1 MRWIGRQQSVRFGGR
16 PARRHDR
23 PARLP
28 VWPLLLALCALI
40 GVIGAVAS
48 GAFFTG
54 DFQAPAETPSAP
66 VTETAPWPVPRT
78 ASATNIGLAFES
90 PPTASVATPQPAAV
104 APAPTVAPPLPQSAR
119 LVGLRHEYQGWNNC
133 APTSLGMVLSYF
145 DRAEAQHEIAPFLKP
160 DPNDKN
166 VSPHEIAAYAQSI
179 GLRAHVGVAGD
190 LALLKRLLAAGL
202 PVIVEFWF
210 EPDPDDG
217 MGHYRVLSGY
227 DEQAGAF
234 YAYDSYVGPNVT
246 MAYADLDA
254 VWQVFNRAYVVVYPP
269 ESQTAVDTILTESY
283 GGAPMWE
290 RALRIAQEE
299 IARDQNDAF
308 AWFNLG
314 SSALRLGDTQ
324 QAVHAFDWARQ
335 LGLPWRMFWYQ
346 FSPFEAYWA
355 QGRYQD
361 VIALAEANLAIVS
374 VEEWHYWRGRA
385 REALGDAEGARSDY
399 QAAVALNANFT
410 AAKEALAESNA
421 A

>member
-1 MRWIGRQQSVRFGGR
+1 MRWIGRQESVRFGGR
-16 PARRHDR
+16 PARRRDQ
-23 PARLP
+23 PAPLP

-40 GVIGAVAS
+40 GVMGAVAS

-66 VTETAPWPVPRT
+66 VTETAPRPVPRT
-78 ASATNIGLAFES
+78 ASATDIGLAVES

-104 APAPTVAPPLPQSAR
+104 APAPTPAPPLPQSAR

-166 VSPHEIAAYAQSI
+166 VSPHEIAAYAHSI
-179 GLRAHVGVAGD
+179 GLRARVGVAGD

-234 YAYDSYVGPNVT
+234 YAHDSYVGPNVT
-246 MAYADLDA
+246 MAYAELDA

-269 ESQTAVDTILTESY
+269 ESQTAVDAILTESY

-299 IARDQNDAF
+299 IALDQNDAF

-374 VEEWHYWRGRA
+374 VEE
-385 REALGDAEGARSDY
+385 
-399 QAAVALNANFT
+399 
-410 AAKEALAESNA
+410 
-421 A
+421 